1 MGRKSKKKEGSESSM
16 TTKMKKY
23 RRRVRGRKVIS
34 IIFDINV
41 FKKIGIC
48 TYVLV
53 GWEETLGRHE
63 KKSKSIYRIVK
74 LAEWA
79 TFLEV
84 LYTIPTVGSV

>member
-23 RRRVRGRKVIS
+23 RRRAGGRKVIS

-53 GWEETLGRHE
+53 GGR
-63 KKSKSIYRIVK
+63 RP
-74 LAEWA
+74 WA
-79 TFLEV
+79 DMKRNQNLFIEL
-84 LYTIPTVGSV
+84 SN